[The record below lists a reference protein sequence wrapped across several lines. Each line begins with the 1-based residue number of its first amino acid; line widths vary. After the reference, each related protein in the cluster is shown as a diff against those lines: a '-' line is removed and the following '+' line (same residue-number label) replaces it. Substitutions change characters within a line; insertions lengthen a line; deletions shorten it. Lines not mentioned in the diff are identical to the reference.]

1 MPTEASASELI
12 RRCRQGEET
21 AREELFARYRQYLWL
36 LAQAQIGGRL
46 RTRCD
51 PSDLVQQTLLE
62 AFRDFAGFSG
72 VREAELI
79 SWLRQILAHNL
90 YNEARHQGA
99 QRRDVARQVSLEEV
113 QAGLDRSSMTLGR
126 CLAAD
131 ASTPSQAADRR
142 EAAVRLADTLARL
155 PKDYQTVLLLRVFE
169 GLPAEEVASRMNR
182 TAGAVRML
190 QLRALTAL
198 RKELHDGRWEIEDR

>member
-1 MPTEASASELI
+1 MPSETTTSDLI
-12 RRCRQGEET
+12 RRCRAGDEP
-21 AREELFARYRQYLWL
+21 ARDLLFARYRQYLWL
-36 LAQAQIGGRL
+36 LAQGQLGGRL
-46 RTRCD
+46 RARCD

-62 AFRDFAGFSG
+62 AYRDFAGFTG
-72 VREAELI
+72 AHEAELLA
-79 SWLRQILAHNL
+79 WLRQILAHNL

-99 QRRDVARQVSLEEV
+99 QRRDAARQISLEEV
-113 QAGLDRSSMTLGR
+113 HAGLDRSSVTLGR
-126 CLAAD
+126 CLAANVP
-131 ASTPSQAADRR
+131 TPSHVAGER

-169 GLPAEEVASRMNR
+169 GLPAEEVAQRMDR

-198 RKELHDGRWEIEDR
+198 RELMGK